1 MPRKKFFTP
10 AQANAMLPLV
20 SRIVRDI
27 AELANDLRGRHQQ
40 MRRLTK
46 KMNELEA
53 SHSDE
58 VRNLEVELERGRER
72 MEGLEKELAQLG
84 VLLKDYFIGLIDFPC
99 WKDGRE
105 VYLCWKLGEPE
116 VGHWHEIDAGFSG
129 RQKLMSEARAD

>member
-1 MPRKKFFTP
+1 
-10 AQANAMLPLV
+10 MLPLV